1 MKKAYKV
8 TWISLASVLGVVII
22 TVLIALY
29 LVLSPKRLTSLV
41 NKYASDFIT
50 CDYNIGKVDLTV
62 FKTFPDVGLEIK
74 DLVLI
79 NPTKGWTTDT
89 LAAIDECVVSVN
101 LKKILF
107 EDKIIVNSCQ
117 LNGGFINAFFDTEG
131 NNNFDIL
138 PPSEPTEPVV
148 EEADDSS
155 YLIDLDK
162 LKINDVKVI
171 YTDLAANTVAEIN
184 GLGLTLKGIINDDA
198 IAGDLKLNIK
208 EVTAKIEDTTTMK
221 AGIRNISFDGKI
233 DMKGDDIK
241 ADAIIGTGALAFL
254 MTGNDSI
261 GTNLNSLSVRY
272 NGDVNNYEFIKGTA
286 DMRINGVTVA
296 MDNEKYVDNANISFN
311 SPLEFNISTMAG
323 SFEQSRLRFND
334 IVIDFMGQL
343 AMADPDIT
351 MNLDVNTNTL
361 IIGEMINL
369 IPESMRQELLDGI
382 TADGKVQIHS
392 HIEGTYNET
401 SMPVISAN
409 VMLNDGSCRM
419 DDVLP
424 YPLTNLNTDASAYL
438 DLNGKSDIM
447 LNSFRV
453 RMNNTVLAASGS
465 VKDVMDKMLCNIS
478 VKADVNFNDVK
489 SFLPEELIAQGSVKA
504 DVNIRGTVEQFTE
517 LDLMNTILN
526 GNIRCKDL
534 DIRYFDTVNVKSSD
548 LKLDFVLPNPSGNFL
563 KNGLAQVKISGTDL
577 DADITNMMT
586 AMLNDF
592 DLSAQVSNVL
602 DSTAVMAAIADFGF
616 GSIDFTMD
624 DMEFHSNNA
633 NGSASMLPSLTEGNI
648 SYAAVYSSDTLVFVM
663 GEDMYFATEAL
674 ALDVNADYDEKEE
687 DFILQWQPV
696 LDIDISSAVFEMQDM
711 SESIIIPNI
720 NLNYGKEGL
729 HIEKSRI
736 AIGESDFELDG
747 DLTNL
752 YEHFKNNDLLV
763 GEFNFTSEYTDI
775 NQLMDMFSGAGA
787 EEEEASQTVAAADTT
802 TVQEDDPFMV
812 PYGVDIILHTNINNA
827 LAGEMEIHNV
837 GGDLTVKDGILVL
850 QEMGFTSDAAKMQ
863 LTGLYKSKRKNH
875 LYAGIDFHL
884 LDIDIAEM
892 IRIIPDLD
900 TIVPMLKSFAG
911 KAEFHFA
918 AETNMK
924 SDYSLKYST
933 LKAACSI
940 EGQDLVVL
948 DTETFDKIKRLL
960 FFSKKTDNKIDSL
973 DVQFTVFKNEI
984 DVYPFAV
991 SMDKYSAMLYGRHNL
1006 DMSYD
1011 YNIAVLSP
1019 PILSRLGLEIKGPD
1033 FDNMKFKVRRS
1044 RHKNMFKP
1052 EKRDYK
1058 EEKIAEIKKI
1068 IANSLKE
1075 NVKPQ

>member
-1 MKKAYKV
+1 MKKAYKI
-8 TWISLASVLGVVII
+8 TWISLASVVGVVVI

-29 LVLSPKRLTSLV
+29 LVLNTKRLTSLV

-50 CDYNIGKVDLTV
+50 CDYNIGKVDLTL
-62 FKTFPDVGLEIK
+62 FKTFPDVGLEIN
-74 DLVLI
+74 DLVLF

-107 EDKIIVNSCQ
+107 EDEIIVNSCQ

-131 NNNFDIL
+131 NNNFDIF

-148 EEADDSS
+148 EETDNSS

-184 GLGLTLKGIINDDA
+184 GLGLTLKGVINDDA

-208 EVTAKIEDTTTMK
+208 ELTAKIEDTTTMK

-241 ADAIIGTGALAFL
+241 ADATIATGTLAFL
-254 MTGNDSI
+254 MTGDEKI
-261 GTNLNSLSVRY
+261 GANLNNLSLNY
-272 NGDVNNYEFIKGTA
+272 NGVVNNYEFIKGLA
-286 DMRINGVTVA
+286 NLKINGLTMA
-296 MDNEKYVDNANISFN
+296 MDDEKYADNADICLDIPIELDINKYQ
-311 SPLEFNISTMAG
+311 AK
-323 SFEQSRLRFND
+323 FEKSEIKLND
-334 IVIDFMGQL
+334 IKVEF
-343 AMADPDIT
+343 
-351 MNLDVNTNTL
+351 
-361 IIGEMINL
+361 IGEATMKNDINLNMDLRTNAMIINDLINL
-369 IPESMRQELLDGI
+369 IPERIRESLLKGI
-382 TADGKVQIHS
+382 KLNGKLLLES
-392 HIEGTYNET
+392 HIEGTYSENL
-401 SMPVISAN
+401 MPVINAD
-409 VMLNDGSCRM
+409 VTLADGYFEM
-419 DDVLP
+419 PEELP
-424 YPLTNLNTDASAYL
+424 FPLTGVNTSIHTDL
-438 DLNGKSDIM
+438 DLNGKSDVNIK
-447 LNSFRV
+447 SFRA
-453 RMNNTVLAASGS
+453 RMNHTVVAASGS
-465 VKDVMDKMLCNIS
+465 VKDVMDKMLCNLSI
-478 VKADVNFNDVK
+478 KADVNFNDVK
-489 SFLPEELIAQGSVKA
+489 TFMPDELIAKGSVNA
-504 DVNIRGTVEQFTE
+504 DINIKGSAEQFSE
-517 LDLMNTILN
+517 LDLMNT
-526 GNIRCKDL
+526 KL
-534 DIRYFDTVNVKSSD
+534 DGKLRFNNLD
-548 LKLDFVLPNPSGNFL
+548 LKYADTINVVSPDLKINFTLPNPA
-563 KNGLAQVKISGTDL
+563 KNSLRDGLAHVKLEGTSL
-577 DADITNMMT
+577 NADITNMMT
-586 AMLNDF
+586 AMLDGF
-592 DLSAQVSNVL
+592 LIDAQVSNIL
-602 DSTAVMAAIADFGF
+602 DSTVLMSVITDFGF
-616 GSIDFTMD
+616 NKIDFTMD
-624 DMEFHSNNA
+624 DMVMKSDYA
-633 NGSASMLPSLTEGNI
+633 VGSAYMLPSANDGNT
-648 SYAAVYSSDTLVFVM
+648 SYAAVFTSDSLVFAM
-663 GEDMYFATEAL
+663 ADEMYFATEAL
-674 ALDVNADYDEKEE
+674 ALDVNAEYDEYAE
-687 DFILQWQPV
+687 DILLQWDPK
-696 LDIDISSAVFEMQDM
+696 LDLDLSNAIFEMKDM
-711 SESIIIPNI
+711 SEQVIIPEVS
-720 NLNYGKEGL
+720 LKYTEEGL
-729 HIEKSRI
+729 DIENSQVVL
-736 AIGESDFELDG
+736 GESDFELKG
-747 DLTNL
+747 QITNL
-752 YEHFKNNDLLV
+752 YNHLKDNELLKGELTFKSD
-763 GEFNFTSEYTDI
+763 YTNV
-775 NQLMDMFSGAGA
+775 NQLMNMFSGVGA
-787 EEEEASQTVAAADTT
+787 EEENASPTAATADTT

-812 PYGVDIILHTNINNA
+812 PYGVDIILHTKINSA

-1019 PILSRLGLEIKGPD
+1019 PVLSRLGLEIKGPD

-1044 RHKNMFKP
+1044 RHRNMFKP

-1068 IANSLKE
+1068 ISSSLKE

>member
-50 CDYNIGKVDLTV
+50 CDYNFGKVDLTV

-107 EDKIIVNSCQ
+107 EDEIIVNSCL
-117 LNGGFINAFFDTEG
+117 LNGGLVNVFFDTEG
-131 NNNFDIL
+131 NSNLDIF
-138 PPSEPTEPVV
+138 PPSEAEPNEA
-148 EEADDSS
+148 EEGGS
-155 YLIDLDK
+155 YLIDLNK
-162 LKINDVKVI
+162 LALNNIEVR
-171 YTDLAANTVAEIN
+171 YTDLGANTVANIN
-184 GLGLTLKGIINDDA
+184 GLGLNAKGMMKDELINGDIDLSINDIRATVDNDTANIDA
-198 IAGDLKLNIK
+198 AIK
-208 EVTAKIEDTTTMK
+208 DINFK
-221 AGIRNISFDGKI
+221 GKVK
-233 DMKGDDIK
+233 MAGDDIK
-241 ADAIIGTGALAFL
+241 ANINLGTGALALL
-254 MTGNDSI
+254 MTGNENVMA
-261 GTNLNSLSVRY
+261 GLNSLNVSY
-272 NGDVNNYEFIKGTA
+272 NGDVNDYNVIKGTVNL
-286 DMRINGVTVA
+286 DIDDVTA
-296 MDNEKYVDNANISFN
+296 IMDNDTYADNADFSLEI
-311 SPLEFNISTMAG
+311 PLELNLAEYQAKFEKSEISLNKIKIEFIG
-323 SFEQSRLRFND
+323 STTLKD
-334 IVIDFMGQL
+334 
-343 AMADPDIT
+343 DIT
-351 MNLDVNTNTL
+351 MNMDIRTNTMIINDL
-361 IIGEMINL
+361 IRL
-369 IPESMRQELLDGI
+369 LPEKLKEELLGGMKI
-382 TADGKVQIHS
+382 DGKVLLLS
-392 HIEGTYNET
+392 HIEGTYNDT
-401 SMPVISAN
+401 QMPVINAD
-409 VMLNDGSCRM
+409 VTLNDGFFQM
-419 DDVLP
+419 DGELP
-424 YPLTNLNTDASAYL
+424 YPLAAVNTTIHTDL
-438 DLNGKSDIM
+438 DLNGKSDVYIKS
-447 LNSFRV
+447 LRA
-453 RMNNTVLAASGS
+453 RMNNTIVAASGS
-465 VKDVMDKMLCNIS
+465 IKDVMDKMLCNIS

-504 DVNIRGTVEQFTE
+504 DVNIKGTVEQFTE
-517 LDLMNTILN
+517 LDLMNTKLN

-548 LKLDFVLPNPSGNFL
+548 LELDFVLPNPSGNFL

-674 ALDVNADYDEKEE
+674 SLDVSADYDEKEE
-687 DFILQWQPV
+687 DLFIQWNPTV
-696 LDIDISSAVFEMQDM
+696 GLDLSNAIFEMEDM
-711 SESIIIPNI
+711 SESVVIPEI
-720 NLNYGKEGL
+720 KLNYGTQGL
-729 HIEKSRI
+729 HIENSQI
-736 AIGESDFELDG
+736 ALGNSDFELEG
-747 DLTNL
+747 NLTNL

-787 EEEEASQTVAAADTT
+787 EEEEASQTIAAADTT

-1044 RHKNMFKP
+1044 RHKNLFKP

>member
-62 FKTFPDVGLEIK
+62 FKTFPNVGLEIN

-101 LKKILF
+101 LKKMLF
-107 EDKIIVNSCQ
+107 EDEIIVNSCQ

-131 NNNFDIL
+131 NNNFDIF
-138 PPSEPTEPVV
+138 PPSEPTEPVA
-148 EEADDSS
+148 EEDETT

-184 GLGLTLKGIINDDA
+184 GLGLTLKGVINDDA

-208 EVTAKIEDTTTMK
+208 ELTAKIEDTTTMK

-254 MTGNDSI
+254 MTGDENI
-261 GTNLNSLSVRY
+261 GANLNSFMVNY
-272 NGDVNNYEFIKGTA
+272 NGVVNNYEVVKGTA
-286 DMRINGVTVA
+286 DMKINGVTVA

-311 SPLEFNISTMAG
+311 SPLMFNINTMEG
-323 SFEQSRLRFND
+323 SFEQSKLRFNN
-334 IVIDFMGQL
+334 IIIDFMGHL

-351 MNLDVNTNTL
+351 MNMDVNTNT
-361 IIGEMINL
+361 IVIGEVINL
-369 IPESMRQELLDGI
+369 IPESMREELLEGI
-382 TADGKVQIHS
+382 SADGKVQIKS

-409 VMLNDGSCRM
+409 VLLNDGVCRM
-419 DDVLP
+419 DDILP
-424 YPLTNLNTDASAYL
+424 YPLTNLNTNASAYL

-453 RMNNTVLAASGS
+453 RMNNTIFAASGS

-478 VKADVNFNDVK
+478 IKADVNFNDVK
-489 SFLPEELIAQGSVKA
+489 SFMPDELIAKGSVNA
-504 DVNIRGTVEQFTE
+504 DINIKGSAEQFSE
-517 LDLMNTILN
+517 LDLMNT
-526 GNIRCKDL
+526 KL
-534 DIRYFDTVNVKSSD
+534 DGKLRFNNLD
-548 LKLDFVLPNPSGNFL
+548 LKYADTINVVSPDLKINFTLPNPA
-563 KNGLAQVKISGTDL
+563 KNSLRDGLAHVKLEGTSL
-577 DADITNMMT
+577 NADITNMMT
-586 AMLNDF
+586 AMLDGF
-592 DLSAQVSNVL
+592 LIDAQVSNIL
-602 DSTAVMAAIADFGF
+602 DSTVLMSVITDFGF
-616 GSIDFTMD
+616 NKIDFTMD
-624 DMEFHSNNA
+624 DIVMKSDYA
-633 NGSASMLPSLTEGNI
+633 VGSAYMLPSANDGNT
-648 SYAAVYSSDTLVFVM
+648 SYAAVFTSDSLVFAM
-663 GEDMYFATEAL
+663 ADEMYFATEAL
-674 ALDVNADYDEKEE
+674 ALDVNAEYDEYAE
-687 DFILQWQPV
+687 DILLQWDPK
-696 LDIDISSAVFEMQDM
+696 LDLDLSNAIFEMKDM
-711 SESIIIPNI
+711 SEQVIIPEVS
-720 NLNYGKEGL
+720 LKYTEEGL
-729 HIEKSRI
+729 DIENSQVVL
-736 AIGESDFELDG
+736 GESDFELKG
-747 DLTNL
+747 QITNL
-752 YEHFKNNDLLV
+752 YNHLKDNELLKGELTFKSD
-763 GEFNFTSEYTDI
+763 YTNV
-775 NQLMDMFSGAGA
+775 NQLMNMFSGVGA
-787 EEEEASQTVAAADTT
+787 EEENASQTAATADTT

-812 PYGVDIILHTNINNA
+812 PYGVDIILHTKINSA
-827 LAGEMEIHNV
+827 LAGEMEINNV

-1019 PILSRLGLEIKGPD
+1019 PVLSRLGLEIKGPD

-1044 RHKNMFKP
+1044 RHRNMFKP

-1068 IANSLKE
+1068 ISNSLKE